1 MVEVAP
7 EVSGYVAECTHQ
19 GRLIRDLPQD
29 WRAKLDRSSNLKARV
44 VQAEE
49 GVLLLMLLLLL
60 LLMLLLLLLL
70 LSLLLSLL
78 LLLLLLLLLARL
90 QLVGWKPMMP
100 ARDRHAIL

>member
-44 VQAEE
+44 AQAEE
-49 GVLLLMLLLLL
+49 GVLLLMLS
-60 LLMLLLLLLL
+60 L

>member
-1 MVEVAP
+1 MVEVTP

-19 GRLIRDLPQD
+19 GRLICDLPQY

-49 GVLLLMLLLLL
+49 VGVLLLM
-60 LLMLLLLLLL
+60 LLLLLL

-90 QLVGWKPMMP
+90 QLVGWKPMVP